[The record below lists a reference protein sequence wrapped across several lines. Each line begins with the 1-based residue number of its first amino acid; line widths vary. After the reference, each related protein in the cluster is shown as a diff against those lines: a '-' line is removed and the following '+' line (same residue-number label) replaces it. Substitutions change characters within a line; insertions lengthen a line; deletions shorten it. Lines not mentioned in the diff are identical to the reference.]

1 MHIENHNK
9 ILIKSINKLTFI
21 DKNDMFEKV

>member
-1 MHIENHNK
+1 MRTENHNK

-21 DKNDMFEKV
+21 DKNDMFEQV